1 MMLTSFRSSI
11 TGGWGLAMR
20 TSPWFAGTVI
30 AALLLSSWAV
40 GYALGGA
47 GVAAP
52 HWFYIPIALAAS
64 RFGYLGA
71 ALASVLAGALAGP
84 LLPLEVATGL
94 QQSPPDWLTRTAF
107 FVAIGQFVAWLIARN
122 QHAERDLGTTRRTVS
137 VLEGLLERQEG
148 ERVARRWAVER
159 IREVLAAGGPDIVF
173 QPIVDLRDGR
183 VVGVEAL
190 ARFQVEPKRGP
201 DFWFEEAWK
210 AGLGLDLELAAL
222 LAALRSADPLL
233 AGGLPVSVNL
243 SPEVVASREFLEL
256 LPTLQTNL
264 LLVEITEHAQVD
276 DYDALAEPVG
286 KLQELGGK
294 LAVDDV
300 GAGFASLQHI
310 LRLAPDEIKLDVGLT
325 RGIDVDRA
333 RRALALGLVSFAA
346 ELGCSVVA
354 EGIESRE
361 ELDALRSLGVSLGQ
375 GYFLGA
381 PAVLEEI
388 DLARPQRILQAAGLK
403 ATG

>member
-1 MMLTSFRSSI
+1 M
-11 TGGWGLAMR
+11 WLAIMK
-20 TSPWFAGTVI
+20 TSPWFAGAVI
-30 AALLLSSWAV
+30 AALLVASWAV
-40 GYALGGA
+40 GYAVGGA

-64 RFGYLGA
+64 RFSYPGA
-71 ALASVLAGALAGP
+71 ALASLLAGVLAGP
-84 LLPLEVATGL
+84 LLPLEVAAGL
-94 QQSPPDWLTRTAF
+94 QQAPPDWITRTAF
-107 FVAIGQFVAWLIARN
+107 FVAIGQFVAWLIART
-122 QHAERDLGTTRRTVS
+122 QHAHRDLGATRQTVS

-148 ERVARRWAVER
+148 DRVARRWAVER

-173 QPIVDLRDGR
+173 QPVVDLRAGR

-201 DFWFEEAWK
+201 DFWFDEAWK
-210 AGLGLDLELAAL
+210 AGLGLELELAAL
-222 LAALRSADPLL
+222 VAALRSADPLL
-233 AGGLPVSVNL
+233 AGGLRVSVNL
-243 SPEVVASREFLEL
+243 SPEAVASKEFLEL
-256 LPTLQTNL
+256 LPTLPANL

-276 DYDALAEPVG
+276 DYDALTEPVG
-286 KLQELGGK
+286 KLRELGGR

-346 ELGCSVVA
+346 ELECSVVA
-354 EGIESRE
+354 EGIETRE

-375 GYFLGA
+375 GYFLGR
-381 PAVLEEI
+381 PAAAGEI
-388 DLARPQRILQAAGLK
+388 DLSRPRQILQSAGLK

>member
-1 MMLTSFRSSI
+1 MLTRFRQSI
-11 TGGWGLAMR
+11 AGTWVPVLR

-30 AALLLSSWAV
+30 AALLVASWGV
-40 GYALGGA
+40 GYAIGGA

-64 RFGYLGA
+64 RFSYPGA
-71 ALASVLAGALAGP
+71 ALASFLAGALAGP
-84 LLPLEVATGL
+84 LLPLEVAAGVA
-94 QQSPPDWLTRTAF
+94 QAPGDWITRMAF
-107 FVAIGQFVAWLIARN
+107 FVAIGQFIAWLIARN
-122 QHAERDLGTTRRTVS
+122 QHAERDLGATKQTVS

-148 ERVARRWAVER
+148 DRIAHRWAVEH
-159 IREVLAAGGPDIVF
+159 IREVLSAGGPDIVF
-173 QPIVDLRDGR
+173 QPIVDLRNGG

-190 ARFQVEPKRGP
+190 ARFQVEPKWSP
-201 DFWFEEAWK
+201 DFWFGEAWK
-210 AGLGLDLELAAL
+210 ASLGLELELAAL
-222 LAALRSADPLL
+222 LAALRSAVPLL
-233 AGGLPVSVNL
+233 AKGLRVSVNL
-243 SPEVVASREFLEL
+243 SPEAVVSAEFLEL
-256 LPTLQTNL
+256 LPTLRTNL

-276 DYDALAEPVG
+276 DYDALAQLVG
-286 KLQELGGK
+286 KLRELGGK

-354 EGIESRE
+354 EGIETRE
-361 ELDALRSLGVSLGQ
+361 ELDTLRSLGVSLGQ
-375 GYFLGA
+375 GFFLG
-381 PAVLEEI
+381 
-388 DLARPQRILQAAGLK
+388 RPVASGKINLSQSRRILESAGLK

>member
-1 MMLTSFRSSI
+1 MVTLLRRSI
-11 TGGWGLAMR
+11 PGAWVLAMR
-20 TSPWFAGTVI
+20 TSPWFACTVI
-30 AALLLSSWAV
+30 AALLVASWAV
-40 GYALGGA
+40 GYAIGGA

-64 RFGYLGA
+64 RFSYLGA

-84 LLPLEVATGL
+84 LLPLEVAAGL
-94 QQSPPDWLTRTAF
+94 QQSPPDWATRSAF
-107 FVAIGQFVAWLIARN
+107 FVAIGQFIAWLIARN
-122 QHAERDLGTTRRTVS
+122 QHAQRDLGATRRTVS

-148 ERVARRWAVER
+148 DRVARRWAVER

-173 QPIVDLRDGR
+173 QPIVDLRDGG

-190 ARFQVEPKRGP
+190 ARFHVEPKRGP
-201 DFWFEEAWK
+201 DFWFDEAWK
-210 AGLGLDLELAAL
+210 AGLGLELELAAL
-222 LAALRSADPLL
+222 VAALRSADPLL
-233 AGGLPVSVNL
+233 EEGLRVSVNL
-243 SPEVVASREFLEL
+243 SPEAVVSAEFLQL
-256 LPTLQTNL
+256 LPTVRTNL

-276 DYDALAEPVG
+276 DYDALAKPVG
-286 KLQELGGK
+286 KLRELGGK

-346 ELGCSVVA
+346 EFGCSVVA
-354 EGIESRE
+354 EGIETRQ
-361 ELDALRSLGVSLGQ
+361 ELDTLRSLGLLHGQ
-375 GYFLGA
+375 GYFLSPPAA
-381 PAVLEEI
+381 PAEI
-388 DLARPQRILQAAGLK
+388 DLSRPRRILQSAGLK